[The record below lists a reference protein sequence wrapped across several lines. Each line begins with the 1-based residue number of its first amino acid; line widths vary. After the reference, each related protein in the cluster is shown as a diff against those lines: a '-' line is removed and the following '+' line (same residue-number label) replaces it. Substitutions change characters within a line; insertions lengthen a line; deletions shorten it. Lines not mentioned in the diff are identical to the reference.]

1 MSSKVYFIEA
11 AIKEGTYT
19 VSQKARRL
27 FKAANFADSFSPN
40 DFTAVKVHVGEKG
53 NTTHLPSGCIK
64 SLVEELLIQKA
75 KPFIT
80 DSNVLYIGS
89 RHNAIDHS
97 IVADEHGFG
106 PKGLGAPFI
115 VADGLSGS
123 AETPV
128 QIDAV
133 LHKEVFI
140 ASAIAKAHAILS
152 VAHLTGHCAAG
163 LAATLKTLGMGCAS
177 KRGKMTQHAA
187 LTLSIGS
194 NCQRCSDCF
203 DICPAGAITLDDV
216 KAHIDKEKCIS
227 CAECLA
233 VCRFDA
239 VNCDWGAESE
249 NFQKSLAE
257 HALGVLTNKKGK
269 SAFFNFAL
277 SITKDCDCFGDA
289 DMPKIAQDIGIFA
302 SADPVALDKATL
314 DVLQERSTST
324 LPKLLGNTRLNPN
337 HQLDH
342 AQAIGLGTTDYE
354 LINVL

>member
-11 AIKEGTYT
+11 SIKEGTYT
-19 VSQKARRL
+19 ISQKARKL
-27 FKAANFADSFSPN
+27 FKAANFADCFSPN

-53 NTTHLPSGCIK
+53 NTTYLPAGCIK
-64 SLVEELLIQKA
+64 SLVEELLAQKA

-106 PKGLGAPFI
+106 PKDLGAPFI

-128 QIDAV
+128 QIDGT
-133 LHKEVFI
+133 
-140 ASAIAKAHAILS
+140 HAILS

-216 KAHIDKEKCIS
+216 KAHIDKDKCIS

-239 VNCDWGAESE
+239 VNCDWADEAEK
-249 NFQKSLAE
+249 FQKSIAE
-257 HALGVLTNKKGK
+257 HALGVLANKKDK
-269 SAFFNFAL
+269 AAFFNFAL
-277 SITKDCDCFGDA
+277 SVTKDCDCFGDP
-289 DMPKIAQDIGIFA
+289 DMPKMAADIGIFA
-302 SADPVALDKATL
+302 STDPVALDKATL
-314 DVLQERSTST
+314 DALQDRSGKK
-324 LPKLLGNTRLNPN
+324 LPALLNNSKLKPN
-337 HQLDH
+337 QQLDH
-342 AQAIGLGTTDYE
+342 AQTIGLGTTDYE
-354 LINVL
+354 LINVP